1 MNCLI
6 IGMND
11 NQKIRKQIDTN
22 KSNGISIFAKNTSAM
37 ALKRILSGLIAV
49 LTLIS
54 CANNG
59 EQLQIKLKQTQY
71 DIGYEGGVI
80 KVEFLAIRSWYVFCW
95 QEGISI
101 APESGKETNQS
112 ASFTMTIAENPK
124 PEPREFEVT
133 FTSDG
138 PDQYIYVYQAAAPTP
153 PEEPKDPSGGTEDVI
168 PGDNL

>member
-1 MNCLI
+1 
-6 IGMND
+6 
-11 NQKIRKQIDTN
+11 
-22 KSNGISIFAKNTSAM
+22 M

-54 CANNG
+54 CINNGG

-80 KVEFLAIRSWYVFCW
+80 EVEFLAIRSWYVFCW

-101 APESGKETNQS
+101 APQSGRETNQS

-153 PEEPKDPSGGTEDVI
+153 PEEPEEPEEPEDPSGGTEDVI

>member
-1 MNCLI
+1 
-6 IGMND
+6 
-11 NQKIRKQIDTN
+11 
-22 KSNGISIFAKNTSAM
+22 M

-59 EQLQIKLKQTQY
+59 EQLQIKLKQTKY

-101 APESGKETNQS
+101 APESGKETNQT

-168 PGDNL
+168 PGDNLKY

>member
-1 MNCLI
+1 M
-6 IGMND
+6 D
-11 NQKIRKQIDTN
+11 
-22 KSNGISIFAKNTSAM
+22 
-37 ALKRILSGLIAV
+37 LKRILFGLAV
-49 LTLIS
+49 VLCLVS
-54 CANNG
+54 CQNNG
-59 EQLQIKLKQTQY
+59 EQLHIKLKQTEY
-71 DIGYEGGVI
+71 HIGYEGGVI
-80 KVEFLAIRSWYVFCW
+80 EVEFVAIVGWRVFCW

-101 APESGKETNQS
+101 APEGGDETNQT

>member
-1 MNCLI
+1 
-6 IGMND
+6 
-11 NQKIRKQIDTN
+11 
-22 KSNGISIFAKNTSAM
+22 M

-54 CANNG
+54 CVNNG

-80 KVEFLAIRSWYVFCW
+80 EVEFLAIRSWYVFCW

-101 APESGKETNQS
+101 APEGGDETNQT

-124 PEPREFEVT
+124 PEQRVFEVT
-133 FTSDG
+133 FYCNDV
-138 PDQYIYVYQAAAPTP
+138 DHYIYVHQAAAPTP
-153 PEEPKDPSGGTEDVI
+153 PDNPDNPEAPEDPSGGTEDVI

>member
-1 MNCLI
+1 
-6 IGMND
+6 
-11 NQKIRKQIDTN
+11 
-22 KSNGISIFAKNTSAM
+22 M
-37 ALKRILSGLIAV
+37 ALKRILYGLIAV

-59 EQLQIKLKQTQY
+59 EQLQIKLKQTKY

-80 KVEFLAIRSWYVFCW
+80 EVEFVAIVGWRVFCW

-101 APESGKETNQS
+101 APEGGDETNQT

-124 PEPREFEVT
+124 PEQRVFEVT
-133 FTSDG
+133 FYCNDV
-138 PDQYIYVYQAAAPTP
+138 DHYIYVYQAAAPTP

>member
-1 MNCLI
+1 
-6 IGMND
+6 
-11 NQKIRKQIDTN
+11 
-22 KSNGISIFAKNTSAM
+22 M

-80 KVEFLAIRSWYVFCW
+80 EVEFLAIRSWYVFCW

-101 APESGKETNQS
+101 APESGKETNQT

-124 PEPREFEVT
+124 PEQRVFEVT
-133 FTSDG
+133 FYCNDV
-138 PDQYIYVYQAAAPTP
+138 DHYIYVHQAAAPTP
-153 PEEPKDPSGGTEDVI
+153 PDNPDNPEEPEDPSGGTEDVI

>member
-1 MNCLI
+1 
-6 IGMND
+6 
-11 NQKIRKQIDTN
+11 
-22 KSNGISIFAKNTSAM
+22 M

-80 KVEFLAIRSWYVFCW
+80 EVEFVAIVGWRVFCW

-101 APESGKETNQS
+101 APEGGDETNQT

-124 PEPREFEVT
+124 PEQRVFEVT
-133 FTSDG
+133 FYCNDV
-138 PDQYIYVYQAAAPTP
+138 DHYIYVYQAAAPTP
-153 PEEPKDPSGGTEDVI
+153 PEEPEDPSGGTEDVI